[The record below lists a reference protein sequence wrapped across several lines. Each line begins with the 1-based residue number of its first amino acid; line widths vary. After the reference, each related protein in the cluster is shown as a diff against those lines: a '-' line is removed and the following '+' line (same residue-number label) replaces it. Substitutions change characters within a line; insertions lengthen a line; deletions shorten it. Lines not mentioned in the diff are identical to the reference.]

1 MPPSGAAFSSTA
13 TPDNLLDLLIGVR
26 GSTEVTSLEDALLVL
41 LVGVLDKSSLRGV
54 ACLRGVICFGRD
66 EAFSGVVGVLASIFS
81 EEISVFLDDLLVLLG
96 VTTLGL
102 SVTPF
107 S

>member
-13 TPDNLLDLLIGVR
+13 TPDNLLDLLIGVK
-26 GSTEVTSLEDALLVL
+26 GSPEVTSLEDALLVL

-66 EAFSGVVGVLASIFS
+66 EAFSGVVGVLDSIFS
-81 EEISVFLDDLLVLLG
+81 DTSAFLDDLLVLLG